1 MNVTN
6 SKSKEKKKI
15 IQAPLVM
22 RMCCVPFANA
32 VIYTHLK
39 LFQLFEMTIFGQ
51 MHFRFGFRFLFAVQI
66 HSNLYDN
73 F

>member
-1 MNVTN
+1 
-6 SKSKEKKKI
+6 
-15 IQAPLVM
+15 M
-22 RMCCVPFANA
+22 RLYCVSFANA

-51 MHFRFGFRFLFAVQI
+51 MHFRFLFAVEI